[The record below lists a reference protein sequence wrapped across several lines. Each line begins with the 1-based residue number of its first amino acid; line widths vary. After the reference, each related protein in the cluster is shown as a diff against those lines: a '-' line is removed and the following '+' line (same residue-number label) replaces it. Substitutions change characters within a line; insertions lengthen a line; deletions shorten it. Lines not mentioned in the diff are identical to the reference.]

1 MSTSYGTIQVGQLT
15 LRETYLVTDTAS
27 SLGLVDRA
35 MVLTGQE
42 SMPPLT
48 VAQLRQRREDLVGL
62 KGYTVPVIF
71 RDHND
76 HNGFYQVTDCTTDV
90 FDATGEVTTV
100 TWTMT
105 LTFLG
110 TDNEIDI
117 ESRFTGVNG
126 LSTFNR
132 PNNFGLGGTRFHAP
146 PIGHY
151 GYYQGVTSSPGT
163 TMTRTGSQGAQT
175 VHIGPQPV
183 TSYRWGIAA
192 TAYLTGVSQLLQD
205 GVIRSGTNVTMTPS
219 GWSLDNGLVNVSSN
233 SSGQLNVSVYSSG
246 AYHGKLFNLSMSG
259 SAAGNQITTAYDAVA
274 VLRNDPE
281 MVAVRIFKD
290 RAPGRMTLD
299 VALRRGSRYV
309 ECFMQVD
316 IQGTT
321 KAVWLNTAE
330 TMTNNTAT
338 SGYVVATNNDANTN
352 KYLVGGVYSGTVAH
366 ASGGLSQATFSF
378 MAFYIGAVIG
388 GSAAVAGDTAG
399 ELVGQYI
406 ATPSERIV
414 VIRR

>member
-15 LRETYLVTDTAS
+15 LRETYLVSDTAS
-27 SLGLVDRA
+27 SLGQVDRG
-35 MVLTGQE
+35 MQLTGQE

-48 VAQLRQRREDLVGL
+48 VAQLRQRREDILGL
-62 KGYTVPVIF
+62 RGYTVPVIF

-76 HNGFYQVTDCTTDV
+76 HNGFYQVTDTTADV
-90 FDATGEVTTV
+90 YDATGEVTTV

-105 LTFLG
+105 LAFIG
-110 TDNEIDI
+110 TDNEVDI
-117 ESRFTGVNG
+117 ESRFV
-126 LSTFNR
+126 SVYR
-132 PNNFGLGGTRFHAP
+132 PNNFGLLGTQYHAP

-175 VHIGPQPV
+175 VHIGPQRIS
-183 TSYRWGIAA
+183 SYRWGIAA
-192 TAYLTGVSQLLQD
+192 TAYLSGVSQLLQD
-205 GVIRSGTNVTMTPS
+205 GVVRSGTNVTMTAS
-219 GWSLDNGLVNVSSN
+219 GWALDNGLVNVSSN

-299 VALRRGSRYV
+299 VALRRGARYV

-316 IQGTT
+316 VQGTT
-321 KAVWLNTAE
+321 KGVWLSTAE
-330 TMTNNTAT
+330 TMTNNTAS
-338 SGYVVATNNDANTN
+338 SGYVVATSNDASGN
-352 KYLVGGVYSGTVAH
+352 KYLVGGVYTGTVAH

-378 MAFYIGAVIG
+378 MAFYVGAVIG

-406 ATPSERIV
+406 ATPAERTV